1 MEKLL
6 YSVKHGSHLYGL
18 AHPGSDTDIYSVYFG
33 KGKTTQKIVNN
44 LDTTC
49 VSLDSFLRHAS
60 QGNPQALEAMFATN
74 PIVDHITYL
83 RSAFRPSIPAT
94 VDTYRRTIKNFAL
107 SYTDVKSQRHAIRL
121 SLSLLQ
127 LLECGDFNP
136 TLTHTEKELVL
147 SWNGGDTAELI
158 GLINFISPV
167 DIDF

>member
-6 YSVKHGSHLYGL
+6 YSVEHGSHLYGL
-18 AHPGSDTDIYSVYFG
+18 AHPGSDMDIYSVYFG
-33 KGKTTQKIVNN
+33 KGKTRQKIVNN

-94 VDTYRRTIKNFAL
+94 VDTYCRTIKNFTL
-107 SYTDVKSQRHAIRL
+107 SYENVKYQRHAIRL
-121 SLSLLQ
+121 SLNLLQ
-127 LLECGDFNP
+127 LLEHGEFNP
-136 TLTHTEKELVL
+136 TLSPTEKDLVL
-147 SWNGGDTAELI
+147 SWDGGDVGELI

-167 DIDF
+167 DIGF